1 MNYCWIYLCLIWII
15 ADIEHQ
21 KKEEYVEYKSS
32 PVIFQFFFEQILT
45 IGYYVID
52 FFNATRGWGEIGP
65 TSLTMHLYYW
75 FLSSVDKYCL
85 TATGSDFRLC
95 LKTLTSIDRAIVY
108 RYRSSTIPHLM
119 YITRYLAVVLLV
131 IAVANAQLIA
141 ELISFYSDAACTNQ
155 TGYFYSLNAS
165 IILYRYLH

>member
-1 MNYCWIYLCLIWII
+1 
-15 ADIEHQ
+15 
-21 KKEEYVEYKSS
+21 
-32 PVIFQFFFEQILT
+32 
-45 IGYYVID
+45 
-52 FFNATRGWGEIGP
+52 
-65 TSLTMHLYYW
+65 
-75 FLSSVDKYCL
+75 
-85 TATGSDFRLC
+85 
-95 LKTLTSIDRAIVY
+95 
-108 RYRSSTIPHLM
+108 M